1 MGSSSDARVPETLR
15 NIADILENISDGLFA
30 LDHDY
35 RFIYL
40 NGQAERIL
48 GSSSDSLVG
57 RTFWERFPELLG
69 TEFETQF
76 SITLNAQANVKFECY
91 CAPMSAWL
99 SISVHPA
106 DEGIAVYM
114 RDVSANHEVQEAL
127 SVSEARRQRMVD
139 SLPVGTVLRE
149 GDSIWLNRI
158 AQQMLGYS
166 HDELK
171 TIDDWF
177 RLTHGP
183 DADTARRGYEAHRA
197 SGFAEPKQ
205 TALTTKY
212 GTTLHVIMGVYV
224 DDRSEMWM
232 LTDITERLLTEEK
245 FRILFEH
252 SSTAYFLFG
261 PDGVVD
267 CNAAALK
274 QVGLDDKRQAMGRS
288 FLSLSPDV
296 QGDGVA
302 SIEKL
307 RQVNLE
313 IEANGQC
320 SFEWTHFRSNDVVA
334 HVYVSVSKFVI
345 DQQPL
350 ELVVWQDVSEIRKAE
365 ERLRQSEDRY
375 RTIIDNTDEIIYTLS
390 LEGMFTFVSPSWTRH
405 LGHTVDE
412 VIGRAFVDFVH
423 PDDVLKGKV
432 YTYRLFKDPS
442 HRGSCTYR
450 AIHKN
455 GSVKWHETSGSVVM
469 DAERQPVHFVGLSQ
483 DVTEKRQAQAA
494 LEEARDAAEAS
505 SRAKS
510 QFLAT
515 VSHEI
520 RTPLNGVLGMT
531 NLLAETPLNKE
542 QQSYLRTIQSSGEIL
557 RRVIDDVLDFS
568 RIEAGKLTITP
579 LAVDV
584 VAAVQDVVSL
594 FEGRAN
600 EKGIALGMD
609 WGGIESL
616 HVYADPARVK
626 QVIANLIANAVK
638 FTEEGGVQVTATLV
652 RETKT
657 AVLLRVDVID
667 SGIGISADRV
677 EPIFEGFTQA
687 DNSMVR
693 RFGGSG
699 LGLTISK
706 RLTDLMG
713 GRIGV
718 ESTPGLGSRF
728 WVELPLSRISAAT
741 AKKAAEHRD
750 VSLEGVRVLLAED
763 NEINVEVAKR
773 QIELL
778 GCVVDVA
785 PNGLRAV
792 EMSLDDG
799 YEVIL
804 MDVQMP
810 EMDGLEATRAI
821 RTREIESGRHIP
833 IIALTATAF
842 AEDKKACDD
851 AGMDAFL
858 SKPFKRE
865 DLERFLK
872 EWVKL
877 DPIGLD

>member
-1 MGSSSDARVPETLR
+1 
-15 NIADILENISDGLFA
+15 
-30 LDHDY
+30 
-35 RFIYL
+35 
-40 NGQAERIL
+40 
-48 GSSSDSLVG
+48 
-57 RTFWERFPELLG
+57 
-69 TEFETQF
+69 
-76 SITLNAQANVKFECY
+76 
-91 CAPMSAWL
+91 
-99 SISVHPA
+99 
-106 DEGIAVYM
+106 
-114 RDVSANHEVQEAL
+114 
-127 SVSEARRQRMVD
+127 
-139 SLPVGTVLRE
+139 
-149 GDSIWLNRI
+149 
-158 AQQMLGYS
+158 
-166 HDELK
+166 
-171 TIDDWF
+171 
-177 RLTHGP
+177 
-183 DADTARRGYEAHRA
+183 
-197 SGFAEPKQ
+197 
-205 TALTTKY
+205 
-212 GTTLHVIMGVYV
+212 
-224 DDRSEMWM
+224 
-232 LTDITERLLTEEK
+232 
-245 FRILFEH
+245 
-252 SSTAYFLFG
+252 
-261 PDGVVD
+261 
-267 CNAAALK
+267 
-274 QVGLDDKRQAMGRS
+274 
-288 FLSLSPDV
+288 
-296 QGDGVA
+296 
-302 SIEKL
+302 
-307 RQVNLE
+307 
-313 IEANGQC
+313 
-320 SFEWTHFRSNDVVA
+320 
-334 HVYVSVSKFVI
+334 
-345 DQQPL
+345 
-350 ELVVWQDVSEIRKAE
+350 
-365 ERLRQSEDRY
+365 
-375 RTIIDNTDEIIYTLS
+375 
-390 LEGMFTFVSPSWTRH
+390 
-405 LGHTVDE
+405 
-412 VIGRAFVDFVH
+412 
-423 PDDVLKGKV
+423 
-432 YTYRLFKDPS
+432 
-442 HRGSCTYR
+442 
-450 AIHKN
+450 
-455 GSVKWHETSGSVVM
+455 M

-579 LAVDV
+579 LAIDV

-652 RETKT
+652 RETKA
-657 AVLLRVDVID
+657 AVLLRIDVID

-792 EMSLDDG
+792 EMSLDDS